1 MGTGTV
7 TGDAPHAIAAA
18 AAAEMPG
25 ATSSRHHEEEVLRQ
39 YYIAVDRQH
48 FKMGTLVDLLTM
60 LGRRASLPVAV
71 CCSSRDSLD
80 AVWSTVSA
88 SQEFSLSVLHSDQ
101 AQSERIAALDNFRQ
115 VVADWTHGSCEGNAL
130 PSGSN
135 CVDDRQQQQSGLLM
149 TTDACLPSAALG
161 EAPLGARV
169 LIHYDLPAKKEAYMR
184 RMAACLAAA
193 PVMGTTAGR
202 ATVGTSTMS
211 QPGLSSGSGTNGGA
225 HIGGVWGGIVI
236 NVVVGAEVATLC
248 KLEEGCGVVI
258 DEMPIN
264 IPELL

>member
-1 MGTGTV
+1 
-7 TGDAPHAIAAA
+7 
-18 AAAEMPG
+18 
-25 ATSSRHHEEEVLRQ
+25 
-39 YYIAVDRQH
+39 
-48 FKMGTLVDLLTM
+48 LLTM

-101 AQSERIAALDNFRQ
+101 AQSERVAALDNFRQ

-135 CVDDRQQQQSGLLM
+135 CVDDRQQRQSGLLM

-169 LIHYDLPAKKEAYMR
+169 LIHYDLPAKKVN
-184 RMAACLAAA
+184 L
-193 PVMGTTAGR
+193 
-202 ATVGTSTMS
+202 
-211 QPGLSSGSGTNGGA
+211 LLLL
-225 HIGGVWGGIVI
+225 HFIV
-236 NVVVGAEVATLC
+236 
-248 KLEEGCGVVI
+248 
-258 DEMPIN
+258 
-264 IPELL
+264 

>member
-1 MGTGTV
+1 
-7 TGDAPHAIAAA
+7 
-18 AAAEMPG
+18 
-25 ATSSRHHEEEVLRQ
+25 
-39 YYIAVDRQH
+39 
-48 FKMGTLVDLLTM
+48 LLTM

-115 VVADWTHGSCEGNAL
+115 VVADWTHGSCEGNVL

-135 CVDDRQQQQSGLLM
+135 CVDDRQQRQSGLLM

-169 LIHYDLPAKKEAYMR
+169 LIHYDLPAKKVNYFFCSTLLYNVKCFRWFLAIKNLGICT
-184 RMAACLAAA
+184 AHLSCLCTGKKCL
-193 PVMGTTAGR
+193 M
-202 ATVGTSTMS
+202 VGSFDLRCYS
-211 QPGLSSGSGTNGGA
+211 YRY
-225 HIGGVWGGIVI
+225 V
-236 NVVVGAEVATLC
+236 
-248 KLEEGCGVVI
+248 
-258 DEMPIN
+258 
-264 IPELL
+264 

>member
-1 MGTGTV
+1 
-7 TGDAPHAIAAA
+7 
-18 AAAEMPG
+18 
-25 ATSSRHHEEEVLRQ
+25 
-39 YYIAVDRQH
+39 
-48 FKMGTLVDLLTM
+48 LLTM

-88 SQEFSLSVLHSDQ
+88 SQEFSLCVLHSDQ

-169 LIHYDLPAKKEAYMR
+169 LIHYDLPAKKVNYFFCSTWFILRCIMLNVSDGSWLSRIWEFVPHI
-184 RMAACLAAA
+184 CLACVQERNA
-193 PVMGTTAGR
+193 
-202 ATVGTSTMS
+202 
-211 QPGLSSGSGTNGGA
+211 
-225 HIGGVWGGIVI
+225 
-236 NVVVGAEVATLC
+236 
-248 KLEEGCGVVI
+248 
-258 DEMPIN
+258 
-264 IPELL
+264 